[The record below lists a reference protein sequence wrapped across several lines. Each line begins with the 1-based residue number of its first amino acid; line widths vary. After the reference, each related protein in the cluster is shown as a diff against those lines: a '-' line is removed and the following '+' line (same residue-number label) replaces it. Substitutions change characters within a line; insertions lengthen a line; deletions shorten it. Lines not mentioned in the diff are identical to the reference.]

1 MVTELLTQPV
11 ALALVLASGGLMG
24 AAGFVA
30 TYGWASHSEAKQ
42 SQALLPQV
50 RLQRL
55 IKLGKTASN
64 ERQAQTNVKKMR
76 DVYLAYRQSVKP
88 LAQTLYSTEQEKIE
102 TLLNQAGISHH
113 NEHAIADLLAERL
126 VLSLLIGVGVFIGVI
141 ALPMLLGFK
150 LMLTIAA
157 LYVGGALPLWQLKL
171 KAKQRAANIQRDLPD
186 VMDLMVICVEAGLG
200 LDATL
205 KRIAKETQG
214 MAPECASELTVMSAE
229 LMAGLPRAEAFSRFA
244 QRSQVDE
251 VKSFASLMSQSDRMG
266 LSIAQTLRAFSDDLR
281 TRRRQ
286 RAEESAAKA
295 SVKMTLPLVFFVFP
309 PLMII
314 LLGPMALQI
323 LDVFG
328 MGGLVGV
335 GLGGG

>member
-1 MVTELLTQPV
+1 
-11 ALALVLASGGLMG
+11 MG
-24 AAGFVA
+24 AAGFA
-30 TYGWASHSEAKQ
+30 ITYGWASHHETRHN
-42 SQALLPQV
+42 QALLPRV

-55 IKLGKTASN
+55 IKLSKAGTTP
-64 ERQAQTNVKKMR
+64 AQHEVKALKLHST
-76 DVYLAYRQSVKP
+76 YLAYRQRVKP
-88 LAQTLYSTEQEKIE
+88 LAQTLYGTQHEKLE
-102 TLLNQAGISHH
+102 ALLNQAGLTQH
-113 NEHAIADLLAERL
+113 NAEAIEDLLAERL
-126 VLSLLIGVGVFIGVI
+126 MLSLLMGAAVFIIVI

-150 LMLTIAA
+150 LMLTLAS
-157 LYVGGALPLWQLKL
+157 LYAGGALPLWQLKL
-171 KAKQRAANIQRDLPD
+171 KAKQRASALQRDLPD

-205 KRIAKETQG
+205 KRVAKETQG
-214 MAPECASELTVMSAE
+214 MAPECSAELAVMSAE
-229 LMAGLPRAEAFSRFA
+229 LMAGLPRTEAFSRFA
-244 QRSQVDE
+244 QRSQVEE

-266 LSIAQTLRAFSDDLR
+266 LSIAQTLRAFSEDLR

-328 MGGLVGV
+328 MGGLVGI

>member
-1 MVTELLTQPV
+1 MVMELLTQPAALV
-11 ALALVLASGGLMG
+11 ALLASGGFMG
-24 AAGFVA
+24 AAGFAV
-30 TYGWASHSEAKQ
+30 TYGWVNHVDTKQ

-50 RLQRL
+50 RLHRL
-55 IKLGKTASN
+55 VKLGKTSSSHV
-64 ERQAQTNVKKMR
+64 RQPANTQKLR
-76 DVYLAYRQSVKP
+76 DTYLAYRQSVKP
-88 LAQTLYSTEQEKIE
+88 LAQTLYGTEHDKLEA
-102 TLLNQAGISHH
+102 LLNQAGMTQH
-113 NEHAIADLLAERL
+113 NEHAIEELLAERL
-126 VLSLLIGVGVFIGVI
+126 MLSLLMGGGVFVCVI
-141 ALPMLLGFK
+141 ALPFMLGFK
-150 LMLTIAA
+150 LMIILAA
-157 LYVGGALPLWQLKL
+157 LYAGGAIPLWQLKL
-171 KAKQRAANIQRDLPD
+171 KAKQRAASIQRDLPD

-205 KRIAKETQG
+205 KRVAKETKG
-214 MAPECASELTVMSAE
+214 MAPECAAELAVMSAE
-229 LMAGLPRAEAFSRFA
+229 LMAGLPRVEAFSRFA
-244 QRSQVDE
+244 QRSQVEE

-323 LDVFG
+323 LEVFG